1 MNRHE
6 RASLSAAHFER
17 AKVSRG
23 PMRAWS
29 DESTIAVG
37 DLTHPKIG
45 VALEP
50 AFIAR
55 LAQVTVGT
63 AQLRSLAET
72 TCDELCDI
80 LVLDPRRLTS
90 SSPESLALRRHV
102 EAHVPCVYYTA
113 SNQQA
118 LRLVLAAS
126 EVTPVRLVLF
136 DVDDDP
142 ITIREVIGLAPR
154 LAHTNRLRSAMK
166 TALQPL
172 PPSVRVTL
180 DTVIRRPEQFF
191 DAGDVALRAGLS
203 RRHLDRL
210 LTAADLAP
218 VKNWVVGARAWH
230 AAHLLVCGRYS
241 VAATASRLGYA
252 DSKALRR
259 HLSAVWSVSPTMLSC
274 GDADTT
280 LLLGE
285 MVTFLRTR
293 ESDAE
298 IGAASSASNG
308 ANADDPETAG

>member
-1 MNRHE
+1 MQREYDLRLSQGHRGVKDMTDPFAP
-6 RASLSAAHFER
+6 RAASAPMLVVTDVPR
-17 AKVSRG
+17 A
-23 PMRAWS
+23 
-29 DESTIAVG
+29 IVG
-37 DLTHPKIG
+37 TLLD
-45 VALEP
+45 P
-50 AFIAR
+50 AFVQRLACAMTNTAR
-55 LAQVTVGT
+55 LRALSELDADVV
-63 AQLRSLAET
+63 
-72 TCDELCDI
+72 CDV
-80 LVLDPRRLTS
+80 LVLDPRRLAASTR
-90 SSPESLALRRHV
+90 EACIVRRHV
-102 EAHVPCVYYTA
+102 AAHVPCVYYTA
-113 SNQQA
+113 TNQHA
-118 LRLVLAAS
+118 LRVVLAAS
-126 EVTPVRLVLF
+126 EVMPIRLVLF

-142 ITIREVIGLAPR
+142 RAFRDVVVQAP
-154 LAHTNRLRSAMK
+154 LYAHTNRLRAATK
-166 TALQPL
+166 DALREL
-172 PPSVRVTL
+172 PASVRVTL

-218 VKNWVVGARAWH
+218 AKNWVVGARAWH

-259 HLSAVWSVSPTMLSC
+259 HLAAVWSVSPTMLSC
-274 GDADTT
+274 GDADVT

-308 ANADDPETAG
+308 AKL